1 MLKQLAS
8 GLVVIAAVIGLAGC
22 ANSGA
27 SNNISVTTSDFKFAP
42 TSWQVNKGQSVS
54 LTLKNTGKLQHE
66 WVLLKKGTDV
76 TMPFDEDDEDKV
88 FWEIEAEPGETKS
101 ETFSAPSDAGMYKVV
116 CGTPAH
122 LEQGMA
128 ATLVVK

>member
-8 GLVVIAAVIGLAGC
+8 GLVVMASVIGLAGC

-27 SNNISVTTSDFKFAP
+27 SNISVTTTDFKFAP
-42 TSWQVNKGQSVS
+42 TSWQANKGQSVS
-54 LTLKNTGKLQHE
+54 FTLKNTGKLQHE

-101 ETFSAPSDAGMYKVV
+101 ETFTAPADPGTYTVV

>member
-8 GLVVIAAVIGLAGC
+8 GLVVVAAVIGLAGC
-22 ANSGA
+22 ANTGA
-27 SNNISVTTSDFKFAP
+27 SNNISVTSTDYRFAP
-42 TSWQVNKGQSVS
+42 TSWQVNKGQNVS

-66 WVLLKKGTDV
+66 WVLLKVGTDV

-88 FWEIEAEPGETKS
+88 FWEIEAEPGQTKT
-101 ETFSAPSDAGMYKVV
+101 ETFTAPADAGTYKVV